1 MLDSDDAC
9 YYAYFRCNIPVTVG
23 DITTNITQVQYG
35 MNYGNEFGYITCP
48 NQLPD
53 RWGYMLIRDAIIP
66 MIEQNSGIFESLK
79 NTNQELYFP
88 RKNND
93 LELTL
98 FKECTFRIDDDMIQS
113 YSTTMGGMYCIGNA
127 MGKNMNQWNAG
138 SIHNILIFTDIP
150 YWGYATSTAWD

>member
-1 MLDSDDAC
+1 
-9 YYAYFRCNIPVTVG
+9 
-23 DITTNITQVQYG
+23 
-35 MNYGNEFGYITCP
+35 
-48 NQLPD
+48 
-53 RWGYMLIRDAIIP
+53 